1 MTPTRCSPVTMRKCL
16 EVVEALKSAGMEFVP
31 IPVLNDG
38 DRQMLNAILAS
49 RLETLARA
57 AEKGEAS

>member
-16 EVVEALKSAGMEFVP
+16 ELVDVLKSAGLEFVP

-38 DRQMLNAILAS
+38 DRQMLNVILTSRLGTLAS
-49 RLETLARA
+49 AVEGGA
-57 AEKGEAS
+57 A

>member
-16 EVVEALKSAGMEFVP
+16 EIVESLKSAGRGFVP

-38 DRQMLNAILAS
+38 DRKMLDAILTS
-49 RLETLARA
+49 RLDTLARA